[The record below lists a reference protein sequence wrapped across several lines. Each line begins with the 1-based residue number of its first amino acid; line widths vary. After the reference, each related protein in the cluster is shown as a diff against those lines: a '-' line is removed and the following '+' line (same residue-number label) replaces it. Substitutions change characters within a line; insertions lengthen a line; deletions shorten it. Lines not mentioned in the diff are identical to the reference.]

1 MRQMAE
7 MHHGGLNHS
16 DLRPSRT
23 KIDEGDVKS
32 LTEMLKDVWQNPFSL
47 EPQNLS
53 SISTLTSL
61 IDAPSHLLFLRTF
74 FTQDLFLFLTPPFM
88 KPRKMFLPGNL

>member
-1 MRQMAE
+1 

-32 LTEMLKDVWQNPFSL
+32 LTEMLKDVWQNHFP
-47 EPQNLS
+47 
-53 SISTLTSL
+53 
-61 IDAPSHLLFLRTF
+61 
-74 FTQDLFLFLTPPFM
+74 
-88 KPRKMFLPGNL
+88 